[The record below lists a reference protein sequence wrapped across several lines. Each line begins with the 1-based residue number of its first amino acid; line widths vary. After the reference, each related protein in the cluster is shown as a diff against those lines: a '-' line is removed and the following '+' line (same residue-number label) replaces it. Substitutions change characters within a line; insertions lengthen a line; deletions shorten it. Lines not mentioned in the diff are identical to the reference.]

1 MTRVYESDT
10 EYTGTGNPPLIIEF
24 LDTEGKIDYL
34 QRILAN
40 EGKPT
45 AIVGSINVEYI
56 AKYYNDYL
64 SYVYK
69 DGGTIG
75 SKAEVIQALAFAKGQ
90 SLAYENFSAFSAKFG
105 YKLSGGF
112 VSKIYSLGATNE
124 LTVNIA
130 NSVEVT
136 TDDSRKVL
144 NFIGATAA
152 FSSNRTLSMLNGI
165 IAGTSCRDFGNV
177 NTNSMRGV
185 VLSGSSTT
193 TLNTHTELGH
203 NLPTGNYAKHYVASA
218 LTTIGDNATG
228 DLGYSGLATIAKVGA
243 TAKLWKNGSVVATGG
258 EQMAYTLPN
267 TYLFIANGNVANS
280 KLYESWLIFSSS
292 ETIAANLSSYLNN
305 S

>member
-1 MTRVYESDT
+1 MTRFIISDSQPAAGIVLPT
-10 EYTGTGNPPLIIEF
+10 VFDF
-24 LDTEGKIDYL
+24 LDQQGSIELL
-34 QRILAN
+34 QSILAA

-45 AIVGSINVEYI
+45 NIVDATNVDYI
-56 AKYYNDYL
+56 AQNFSKYT
-64 SYVYK
+64 SYVYGD
-69 DGGTIG
+69 DGVIG
-75 SKAEVIQALAFAKGQ
+75 SEAAVIQALAFAKGQ
-90 SLAYENFSAFSAKFG
+90 SLSYENFSAFSAKFG

-130 NSVEVT
+130 NSVEVA

-144 NFIGATAA
+144 NFVGATAA
-152 FSSNRTLSMLNGI
+152 FSSNKALSMLNGI

-177 NTNSMRGV
+177 NTNSMRGI
-185 VLSGSSTT
+185 VLSGASNTT
-193 TLNTHTELGH
+193 VNAHTELGH

-218 LTTIGDNATG
+218 LATIGDNATA

-267 TYLFIANGNVANS
+267 TYLFIANGNVANN
-280 KLYESWLIFSSS
+280 KLYESWLIFSSN
-292 ETIAANLSSYLNN
+292 ETIASNLSAYLNN

>member
-1 MTRVYESDT
+1 MTRFIVSDSQPAAGIVLPT
-10 EYTGTGNPPLIIEF
+10 VFDF
-24 LDTEGKIDYL
+24 LDQQGSIELL
-34 QRILAN
+34 QSILAA

-45 AIVGSINVEYI
+45 NIVDSTNVDYI
-56 AKYYNDYL
+56 AQNFSKYT
-64 SYVYK
+64 SYVYGD
-69 DGGTIG
+69 DGVIG
-75 SKAEVIQALAFAKGQ
+75 SEAAVIQALAFAKGQ

-203 NLPTGNYAKHYVASA
+203 NLPTGNYAKHYVSSA

-228 DLGYSGLATIAKVGA
+228 DIGYSGLATIAKVGA

-267 TYLFIANGNVANS
+267 TYLFIANGNVANN

>member
-1 MTRVYESDT
+1 MTRFIVSDSQPVAGIVLPT
-10 EYTGTGNPPLIIEF
+10 VFDF
-24 LDTEGKIDYL
+24 LDQQGSIELL
-34 QRILAN
+34 QSILAE

-45 AIVGSINVEYI
+45 NIVDSTNVDYI
-56 AKYYNDYL
+56 AQNFSKYT
-64 SYVYK
+64 SYVYGD
-69 DGGTIG
+69 DGVIG
-75 SKAEVIQALAFAKGQ
+75 SEAAVIQALAFAKGQ
-90 SLAYENFSAFSAKFG
+90 TLAYENFSAFSAKFG

-144 NFIGATAA
+144 NFIEATAA

-185 VLSGSSTT
+185 VLSGASTT
-193 TLNTHTELGH
+193 TLNAHTELGH

-267 TYLFIANGNVANS
+267 TYLFIANGNVANN